1 MKGQRTTNSLLFGQA
16 PVDPRDLIDE
26 AVPVRVLQ
34 VEDLVHGPVK
44 VVGDVRDLLEEAVGR
59 VRQDSPGEAPP
70 ISTLNSW
77 RQAGHVT
84 EARDVPSWFT
94 RR

>member
-16 PVDPRDLIDE
+16 PVDPRDLVDE

-44 VVGDVRDLLEEAVGR
+44 VIGDVRDLLEEAVGR
-59 VRQDSPGEAPP
+59 VRQNSPGRSPATSTSKSAPHE
-70 ISTLNSW
+70 
-77 RQAGHVT
+77 GHVT
-84 EARDVPSWFT
+84 AA
-94 RR
+94 